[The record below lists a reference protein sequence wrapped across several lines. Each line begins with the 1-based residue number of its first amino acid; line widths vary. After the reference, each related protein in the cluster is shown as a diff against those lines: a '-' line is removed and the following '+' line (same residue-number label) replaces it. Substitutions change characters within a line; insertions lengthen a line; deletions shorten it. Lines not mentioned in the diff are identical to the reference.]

1 MTLAVKLRGSS
12 TCRFMAIML
21 SILGVGAI
29 GLGGQELWA
38 GFPLIKNKMAKEDRS
53 LEARGSES
61 CSMDPRPGGIA
72 RTCTAVEAL

>member
-12 TCRFMAIML
+12 SCRFMAIML

-38 GFPLIKNKMAKEDRS
+38 GLPLIKNKIAKEDRS
-53 LEARGSES
+53 LEAGES
-61 CSMDPRPGGIA
+61 GPCSMDPRPGGIA
-72 RTCTAVEAL
+72 RTCTALEAL